1 VQDIDLYQQILGLK
15 HPWEVKA
22 VELDPKAGV
31 IKVAVEHPEG
41 HKFACRKCG
50 TELGCFDHSPPR
62 KWRHLDTCQFQT
74 HLIAS
79 IPRVKC
85 PEHGTL
91 QVMVPWAEPHGRFTL
106 FMERFFIQVLL
117 ACQNVKSACELLKV
131 SWDQAWHVL
140 MRAVARGQAR
150 KRKTKISHLGV
161 DEKAYRKG
169 HKYLTIVSDLKKGV
183 VEYVGVDRKKSTL
196 EAFFHGLTKKQLEG
210 VEAIAMDMWEPFFQA
225 TMEALPLGA
234 DKIVFDRFH
243 IMKHMTEAV
252 DKVRKGEN
260 RKLIAE
266 GDDRLKKTK
275 YLWLSNKENVSE
287 NRRQQIEDL
296 QKADLKT
303 SRAWAIKENLRN
315 LWSYYEPGW
324 ARRFFGN
331 WYQWAT
337 RSRLEPVIKV
347 AKMIKSKLN
356 HVVTYS
362 KHFITN
368 ATAEGLNSKIKAIS
382 ARAGGYRNH
391 ENLKTVIYF
400 HCGGLKLYP

>member
-1 VQDIDLYQQILGLK
+1 
-15 HPWEVKA
+15 
-22 VELDPKAGV
+22 
-31 IKVAVEHPEG
+31 
-41 HKFACRKCG
+41 
-50 TELGCFDHSPPR
+50 
-62 KWRHLDTCQFQT
+62 
-74 HLIAS
+74 
-79 IPRVKC
+79 
-85 PEHGTL
+85 
-91 QVMVPWAEPHGRFTL
+91 
-106 FMERFFIQVLL
+106 
-117 ACQNVKSACELLKV
+117 
-131 SWDQAWHVL
+131 
-140 MRAVARGQAR
+140 
-150 KRKTKISHLGV
+150 
-161 DEKAYRKG
+161 
-169 HKYLTIVSDLKKGV
+169 
-183 VEYVGVDRKKSTL
+183 
-196 EAFFHGLTKKQLEG
+196 
-210 VEAIAMDMWEPFFQA
+210 MDMREPFFQA

-243 IMKHMTEAV
+243 IMKHMIEAV

-287 NRRQQIEDL
+287 DRKQQIEAL

-324 ARRFFGN
+324 ARRFFGS

-347 AKMIKSKLN
+347 AKMIKSKLD
-356 HVVTYS
+356 HVVTYA

-382 ARAGGYRNH
+382 ARAGGYRNQ